1 MKWTELAEYDS
12 AKTPQNDRFF
22 KETFD
27 KISSEKKERI
37 LNAAISEFA
46 KKGFN
51 AANINNI
58 AKNAGVS
65 IGSMYNYFASK
76 EDLYLTLI
84 DYGYQLL
91 ESVIARIDLS
101 EGTIFDKFEKLLR
114 AAQEYSRKYPEI
126 IHIYIDIS
134 TEGLSHLSEKLSR
147 KMESIS
153 ALYYQS
159 IIDAAKKDGIVLC
172 NTDTKIASFC
182 IDNIIMMVQFA
193 YASKYYAERLKIFTG
208 IDPSEENSEALIEGI
223 MNFIRRAI
231 GVEGKENSE
240 YTFQRNSI

>member
-12 AKTPQNDRFF
+12 AKTPQNGRFF
-22 KETFD
+22 KETFE
-27 KISSEKKERI
+27 KISAEKKERI
-37 LNAAISEFA
+37 LNAAIAEFA
-46 KKGFN
+46 RKGFN
-51 AANINNI
+51 AANINHI
-58 AKNAGVS
+58 AKEAGIS

-101 EGTIFDKFEKLLR
+101 QGTVFDKFEKLLR

-126 IHIYIDIS
+126 THIYIDIS

-153 ALYYQS
+153 ALYYQHL
-159 IIDAAKKDGIVLC
+159 IDSAKKEGLILSDI
-172 NTDTKIASFC
+172 DSKIASFC
-182 IDNIIMMVQFA
+182 IDNIIMMVQFS
-193 YASKYYAERLKIFTG
+193 YASQYYAERLKIFTG
-208 IDPSEENSEALIEGI
+208 CDPDVENSEALIKGI
-223 MNFIRRAI
+223 MNFIRRALGCNETKTHQEAI
-231 GVEGKENSE
+231 
-240 YTFQRNSI
+240 Q